1 MFPPQD
7 YYFFFVFSLSRF
19 QAETADQDSLAG
31 SKI

>member
-7 YYFFFVFSLSRF
+7 FYFFFVASLSHF
-19 QAETADQDSLAG
+19 QAETADQDSPAG